1 MKPASLLTVTG
12 LAIALLSGC
21 AHHPPLTT
29 PKLTKLSEQIKAK
42 PDNAQSYAN
51 RGYAYALLGQ
61 KSAARADLRR
71 AVELANTAPMHNQV
85 GWAYF
90 NMSDRVE
97 ALREWKLAADMSK
110 RNARYDHYCLAMG
123 YWANGEIVQAI
134 ENYDLAVKRDERFGD
149 AKSLAERTTEW
160 TATEQREIHAIYV
173 LWSKTY
179 AEPKP

>member
-1 MKPASLLTVTG
+1 MKPASLPIAAA
-12 LAIALLSGC
+12 LAVALLTGC
-21 AHHPPLTT
+21 AHHPPITT
-29 PKLTKLSEQIKAK
+29 PKLAKLNEQILAK
-42 PDNAQSYAN
+42 PDNAQAFVN

-90 NMSDRVE
+90 NMSDRAE
-97 ALREWKLAADMSK
+97 ALREWKLAADLSK
-110 RNARYDHYCLAMG
+110 RNARYDYYCLAMG
-123 YWANGEIVQAI
+123 YWVNGDVGQAV

-149 AKSLAERTTEW
+149 AKSLAERTAEW